1 MTKNVHQGKNVK
13 FSMIKEIPSQVMI
26 QMNVSNINIYPPKD
40 FKLSYGPTLA
50 PNDKIMG
57 K

>member
-1 MTKNVHQGKNVK
+1 
-13 FSMIKEIPSQVMI
+13 MIKEIPIQVMI
-26 QMNVSNINIYPPKD
+26 QMNVSNINIYPPKEIE
-40 FKLSYGPTLA
+40 LPYGPTLA